1 MSIVFSRLNL
11 SGINR
16 EKPNQ
21 LEKGCQTASKQR
33 FEKVFITPQMPKQKY
48 AYMPADWFQA
58 DEGPIK
64 APVVPRG
71 PVVDQE
77 GGSLFSREDWGV
89 FHEIF
94 PGRM

>member
-1 MSIVFSRLNL
+1 MYY
-11 SGINR
+11 
-16 EKPNQ
+16 P
-21 LEKGCQTASKQR
+21 
-33 FEKVFITPQMPKQKY
+33 

-77 GGSLFSREDWGV
+77 GWSRGAGLPWEDLV
-89 FHEIF
+89 F
-94 PGRM
+94 P